1 MTASGKML
9 RRAMPQAAAPGSA
22 RAMPRS
28 PGRASRFFG
37 ARTGTDRA
45 NNKRRLVLATPC
57 VAVIAASVMT
67 TSEAQAATLGSAPFG
82 TTGDGKP
89 VSLYT
94 MTSGRGVVVKFM
106 SYGGTLTQIMAPDRN
121 GHAADVILGLPTLAD
136 YLKLGSAS
144 PYFGA
149 LIGRY
154 ANRIAK
160 GRFSLDG
167 KEYTLAI
174 NNPPNALHGG
184 LEAFDKRVWTV
195 EPTATSGHAV
205 SARLTLT
212 SPDGDQGYPG
222 TLQVTV
228 TYTLSDDNAFT
239 ITYQATTDKDTV
251 LNLTNHAYFN
261 LAGAG
266 APDGV
271 YPQVLTIN
279 ADSYLPTDAGAIPLG
294 AAESVAGTPFDF
306 RKPTPI
312 GAHIRDNNE
321 QLLMAHGYDHNWVL
335 SKTGDRSQ
343 PQFAARLVDPASG
356 RTLECLTDQPGIQAY
371 TSNFLTATI
380 AGIGGIYRQTD
391 AVTMETQHYPDS
403 PNHPDYP
410 TTELKPG
417 EIFHSTTIFR
427 FGVAR

>member
-1 MTASGKML
+1 MKQSRLDLFVVERERPL
-9 RRAMPQAAAPGSA
+9 RSPDRMRRRRGAGAGTDYVHSRMQSVLAAACVAAVATAVVMISTA
-22 RAMPRS
+22 RA
-28 PGRASRFFG
+28 
-37 ARTGTDRA
+37 
-45 NNKRRLVLATPC
+45 AT
-57 VAVIAASVMT
+57 VST
-67 TSEAQAATLGSAPFG
+67 APFG
-82 TTGDGKP
+82 TTQDGKP

-94 MTSGRGVVVKFM
+94 MTSAHGVVVKFM
-106 SYGGTLTQIMAPDRN
+106 SYGGTLTEILAPDRN
-121 GHAADVILGLPTLAD
+121 GHAANVILGLPTLAD
-136 YLKLGSAS
+136 YLKLGAAS
-144 PYFGA
+144 PYLGT
-149 LIGRY
+149 LVGRY

-160 GRFSLDG
+160 GHFSLDG
-167 KEYTLAI
+167 KDYTLAI

-184 LEAFDKRVWTV
+184 LQGFDKRVWTV
-195 EPTATSGHAV
+195 EPTATSGDAV
-205 SARLTLT
+205 SARLALT

-261 LAGAG
+261 LAGVG
-266 APDGV
+266 APEGV

-279 ADSYLPTDAGAIPLG
+279 AASYLPTDAGAIPLG
-294 AAESVAGTPFDF
+294 APETVAGTPFDF
-306 RKPTPI
+306 RQPTQI
-312 GAHIRDNNE
+312 GAHIRADNQ

-335 SKTGDRSQ
+335 NKTGDRSQ

-356 RTLECLTDQPGIQAY
+356 RRLECLTDQPGVQVY
-371 TSNFLTATI
+371 TSNFMKGDL
-380 AGIGGIYRQTD
+380 AGVGGIYRQTD
-391 AVTMETQHYPDS
+391 AVTLETQHYPDS

-417 EIFHSTTIFR
+417 ETFHSTTIFR